1 MTLQSGVRCSMSSSI
16 RRHRHIVFIV
26 AFRSRNARV
35 VLHQLSDMHAVH
47 KSMNFVTLLPDLK

>member
-16 RRHRHIVFIV
+16 RRHIVFIV